1 MAGVDL
7 VEFFGLSLREWRVTL
22 EESSW
27 EAYLPPLPVLM
38 KRIMVWRRREE
49 DERVWRVP
57 AEASCYI

>member
-7 VEFFGLSLREWRVTL
+7 VEFFGLSLGELRVTL
-22 EESSW
+22 EERSW

-38 KRIMVWRRREE
+38 KRMMVWRRRG
-49 DERVWRVP
+49 DKDRVWIVP

>member
-7 VEFFGLSLREWRVTL
+7 VEFFGLGLGELRVTL
-22 EESSW
+22 EERSW

-38 KRIMVWRRREE
+38 KRIMVWRRRGE
-49 DERVWRVP
+49 ERVWRVP